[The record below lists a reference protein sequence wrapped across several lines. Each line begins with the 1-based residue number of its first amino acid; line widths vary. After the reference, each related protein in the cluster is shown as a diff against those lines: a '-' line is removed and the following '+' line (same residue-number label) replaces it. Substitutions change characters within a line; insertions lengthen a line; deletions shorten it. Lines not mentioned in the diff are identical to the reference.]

1 MKRQN
6 IDHLFKSVK
15 ITTQSCF
22 LMRMF
27 QSVSGH
33 SSEQSI
39 ANHSSQP
46 TDLRIVNHR
55 RQTFP
60 PSLTLLSFKPNAK
73 GWPQPQVFRRHFF
86 ISCIFKATSK
96 LFRSQGCSDDQIDL
110 TLPVF
115 SLRFVDFAVQFC
127 FRCKFSSMRSDA
139 RVRCDSGVIF
149 QSQSQFFAT
158 HSKQC
163 RDCFILSR

>member
-6 IDHLFKSVK
+6 IDHLLKSVK
-15 ITTQSCF
+15 INTQSCF

-127 FRCKFSSMRSDA
+127 FRCKFSFYEEWRS
-139 RVRCDSGVIF
+139 CQFDSGVIF
-149 QSQSQFFAT
+149 QDKSECFAT
-158 HSKQC
+158 HRNQW
-163 RDCFILSR
+163 DCFILYR